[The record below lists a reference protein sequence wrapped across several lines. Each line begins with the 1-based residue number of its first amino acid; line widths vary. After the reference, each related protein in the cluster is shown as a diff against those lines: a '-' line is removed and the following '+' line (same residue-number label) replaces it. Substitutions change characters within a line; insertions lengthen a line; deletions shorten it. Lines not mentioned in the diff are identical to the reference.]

1 MEKNILRQYDSIKKE
16 IGETNRRIQSAKDKL
31 RRLEESD
38 TVIDTVAGGMGGIQH
53 YVVEGFPSREYT
65 KQRTLL
71 VTRTARLED
80 LLQQLEDTQA
90 AVETYIYSIPDSE
103 CRRIAS
109 FRYVDN
115 LSWKR
120 TAEQMGPGY
129 TEDACRKA
137 LDRYIQKN

>member
-1 MEKNILRQYDSIKKE
+1 MEKNILKQYDSIRKE

-31 RRLEESD
+31 RRIEESESVVD
-38 TVIDTVAGGMGGIQH
+38 SVSGGYGGTQH
-53 YVVEGFPSREYT
+53 FKVEGFPCREYT
-65 KQRTLL
+65 KQKSILIA
-71 VTRTARLED
+71 RTA
-80 LLQQLEDTQA
+80 QLEELKQKLIDTQA

-120 TAEQMGPGY
+120 TAERMGAGY
-129 TEDACRKA
+129 TDDACRMM
-137 LDRYIQKN
+137 LDRYVKKN

>member
-31 RRLEESD
+31 RRIEESESVVD
-38 TVIDTVAGGMGGIQH
+38 SVSGGYGGTQH
-53 YVVEGFPSREYT
+53 FKVEGFPCREYS
-65 KQRTLL
+65 KQKNILIA
-71 VTRTARLED
+71 RTA
-80 LLQQLEDTQA
+80 QLEELQLQLINTQA

-109 FRYVDN
+109 FRYIDN
-115 LSWKR
+115 LSWRR